1 MASLPSARLDMN
13 IPWSRV
19 GVDFTGAFHL
29 KPDVDGNQKKVYV
42 CLFTDMTT
50 RAVHFEICEGI
61 STEVF
66 ILAWRRMMA
75 RRGVPVEIYSDEA
88 RAFVRAKKELA
99 TLFDSVDKQKVER
112 ECDAL
117 GITWHL
123 NVPHGQHR
131 GGAWERMVRTLK
143 DTLRKVLVKTSVD
156 EPTFRTVVT
165 EIEAFVNDRPLAVV
179 SGSPTDVI
187 PITPSMLTVG
197 RQLRSLPDWAR
208 VLKNEDSAS
217 IRTMWKHRQ
226 SLKQQAWARFRKDY
240 MHRALTRVQ
249 KWREEKP
256 SLQVGDVVLVSTE
269 APKRTA
275 WPLATVTQLEDG
287 RPSRANVVRTVTL
300 RLATGQTIRRPIQH
314 LVNLECG

>member
-1 MASLPSARLDMN
+1 M
-13 IPWSRV
+13 
-19 GVDFTGAFHL
+19 
-29 KPDVDGNQKKVYV
+29 
-42 CLFTDMTT
+42 
-50 RAVHFEICEGI
+50 
-61 STEVF
+61 
-66 ILAWRRMMA
+66 
-75 RRGVPVEIYSDEA
+75 
-88 RAFVRAKKELA
+88 
-99 TLFDSVDKQKVER
+99 DKQKVNR

-187 PITPSMLTVG
+187 PITQSMLTVG

-240 MHRALTRVQ
+240 MQRALTRVQ
-249 KWREEKP
+249 KWRKEKP
-256 SLQVGDVVLVSTE
+256 SLQVGDV
-269 APKRTA
+269 
-275 WPLATVTQLEDG
+275 
-287 RPSRANVVRTVTL
+287 
-300 RLATGQTIRRPIQH
+300 I
-314 LVNLECG
+314 